1 MKALCFLFALLLIGC
16 EAKEDRYK
24 IITQGSVIMK
34 IDTKTGQ
41 AWKWEPSFSGA
52 GEWKPIQNPP

>member
-1 MKALCFLFALLLIGC
+1 MKILCLLFGLLLIAC

-24 IITQGSVIMK
+24 IVTQGSLVMK

-41 AWKWEPSFSGA
+41 AWKWEPGSDG
-52 GEWKPIQNPP
+52 GEWKPVQNPP